1 MKSGIPAIEPRPAA
15 GYTAGSARNLAGR
28 IPDMSPSMT
37 PRQRWLALLAR
48 KHGAHVMYHTDG
60 AARVVI
66 PAIHALGGRS

>member
-1 MKSGIPAIEPRPAA
+1 
-15 GYTAGSARNLAGR
+15 
-28 IPDMSPSMT
+28 MSPSMT